1 MQAPVQVRRVVEHT
15 VLKKDDGEGLLPPS
29 PSSWSNIQLVSADGL
44 IHVRI
49 SGADKADYP
58 AGAEYDITVTPRE

>member
-1 MQAPVQVRRVVEHT
+1 MQVPVRVRRVVEHT
-15 VLKKDDGEGLLPPS
+15 VLKDDGEGGRSPS
-29 PSSWSNIQLVSADGL
+29 PSSWFIIQLVSADGL

-58 AGAEYDITVTPRE
+58 PGAEYDITVTPR